1 MNEKRTSIFEN
12 GLIWFGAGVSLAE
25 ILTGTYFA
33 PLGFGKGVLAI
44 IIGHIIGCMM
54 LFLAGVIGGKT
65 RRSAMETVKMS
76 FGEKGGI
83 FFSFLN
89 VLQLVGWTAIMI
101 YDGALAANGVLHT
114 GRWVWCLVIGVLIIL
129 WIVIGITNLG
139 KINTVAMAALFILT
153 LVLSRVI
160 FGDGSVAGAGGDAM
174 TFGAAV
180 ELSVAMPLSWLPLI
194 SDYTREA
201 KEPVKATAV
210 SAVVYGVVSCWMY
223 VIGMNAAIYTGES
236 DIANIM
242 VKSRT
247 WNSRTSD
254 HCIFYRYDNFPGC
267 LLSRNFVRVSI
278 FKNQWEICSNCCN
291 CDRNDRSDCLSDGQH
306 YRFPVP
312 DRFCIRAD
320 DRNPDC
326 GFLHSEEKGQP
337 GSISGCHEWCNLGDR
352 FYTLS
357 YFDECGYSAWKYTSG
372 YGHHHRDL
380 YSCKKMYKD
389 KKIALKENGNTVLTF
404 PFSFDRTCSDLQ
416 KRGGKMNADA
426 WKRGKSL

>member
-1 MNEKRTSIFEN
+1 MSEKRTSIFEN

-44 IIGHIIGCMM
+44 IIGHIIGCTM

-76 FGEKGGI
+76 FGEKGGV

-153 LVLSRVI
+153 LVLSKVI
-160 FGDGSVAGAGGDAM
+160 FGSGTSVTASGDAM

-194 SDYTREA
+194 GDYTREA
-201 KEPVKATAV
+201 KEPVRATAV
-210 SAVVYGVVSCWMY
+210 SAIVYGVVSGWMY
-223 VIGMNAAIYTGES
+223 VIGMGAAIYTGES

-242 VKSRT
+242 VKAGLG
-247 WNSRTSD
+247 
-254 HCIFYRYDNFPGC
+254 IAG
-267 LLSRNFVRVSI
+267 LLIIVFSTVTTT
-278 FKNQWEICSNCCN
+278 
-291 CDRNDRSDCLSDGQH
+291 
-306 YRFPVP
+306 
-312 DRFCIRAD
+312 
-320 DRNPDC
+320 
-326 GFLHSEEKGQP
+326 FL
-337 GSISGCHEWCNLGDR
+337 DA
-352 FYTLS
+352 
-357 YFDECGYSAWKYTSG
+357 YSAGISSESVFAKVNGKYAAILVTVIG
-372 YGHHHRDL
+372 MFGAIIYPMDNITDFL
-380 YSCKKMYKD
+380 YLIGSVFAPMIAIQIADFFVLKRKD
-389 KKIALKENGNTVLTF
+389 SMELSLDIVNGVIWVIGFVLYRILMNVDIPLGNTLPDMVITILICILVRKYIKTE
-404 PFSFDRTCSDLQ
+404 
-416 KRGGKMNADA
+416 K
-426 WKRGKSL
+426 

>member
-114 GRWVWCLVIGVLIIL
+114 GRWVWCLVIGALIIL

-160 FGDGSVAGAGGDAM
+160 FCDGSVAGSGGDAM

-210 SAVVYGVVSCWMY
+210 STVVYGVVSCWMY

-236 DIANIM
+236 DIASIM
-242 VKSRT
+242 VKAGLG
-247 WNSRTSD
+247 
-254 HCIFYRYDNFPGC
+254 IAG
-267 LLSRNFVRVSI
+267 LLIIVFSTVTTT
-278 FKNQWEICSNCCN
+278 
-291 CDRNDRSDCLSDGQH
+291 
-306 YRFPVP
+306 
-312 DRFCIRAD
+312 
-320 DRNPDC
+320 
-326 GFLHSEEKGQP
+326 FL
-337 GSISGCHEWCNLGDR
+337 DA
-352 FYTLS
+352 
-357 YFDECGYSAWKYTSG
+357 YSAGISSESVFSKINGKYAAIVVTVIG
-372 YGHHHRDL
+372 MIGAIIYPMDNITDFL
-380 YSCKKMYKD
+380 YLIGSVFAPMIAIQIADFFILKRKD
-389 KKIALKENGNTVLTF
+389 SLEVSLDVMNGVIWVIGFILYRILMNVDIPLGNTLPDMVITIVICILARKCIKTE
-404 PFSFDRTCSDLQ
+404 
-416 KRGGKMNADA
+416 K
-426 WKRGKSL
+426 